1 MNVTFRVDASDKIGT
16 GNLMRC
22 LTLAEALR
30 DTGAAV
36 QFFCRQLPGDLIALL
51 KQRSI
56 PVTALPAP
64 TQSAGFS
71 DSDGYA
77 AWLGV
82 SQREDANQVIALLH
96 GNKLN
101 WLVVDHYGL
110 DIEWENRLAPYFD
123 AIMVIDDIA
132 NRSHNC
138 YLLLDQ
144 NFTSEVRYQHLVPRD
159 CTMLLGPNFALLGP
173 EYAAY
178 RSRQARRR
186 GAIKRVLVYF
196 GGSDTHNISERA
208 MQALSSARLQHLF
221 VDLVIGSNNPHLVN
235 LRETY
240 ASRPFTCIYE
250 MQVHLAELMAQ
261 ADLAIGA
268 GGATTWERMCL
279 GLPSLVVTC
288 AANQVP
294 LARSLHQDNLIWL
307 IGDAI
312 SVTVADLYEA
322 VLSKLS
328 GQQHE
333 RVATTTSKVCD
344 GCGTLRVVKA
354 LESSRV

>member
-1 MNVTFRVDASDKIGT
+1 
-16 GNLMRC
+16 MRC

-30 DTGAAV
+30 AMGAAV
-36 QFFCRQLPGDLIALL
+36 QFFCRQLPGNLIALL
-51 KQRSI
+51 KQRSFS
-56 PVTALPAP
+56 VTALPVPA
-64 TQSAGFS
+64 QSAGFS
-71 DSDGYA
+71 DLDGYA

-82 SQREDANQVIALLH
+82 SQREDADQVIALLR
-96 GNKLN
+96 GTKPN

-110 DIEWENRLAPYFD
+110 DIEWEDRLAPYCD

-138 YLLLDQ
+138 QLLLDQ
-144 NFTSEVRYQHLVPRD
+144 NFASEVRYSSLVPRN

-173 EYAAY
+173 QYAAY
-178 RSRQARRR
+178 RSRQAERR

-196 GGSDTHNISERA
+196 GGSDTYNISDKA
-208 MQALSSARLQHLF
+208 MQALSFAPLQHLF
-221 VDLVIGSNNPHLVN
+221 VDLVIGLNNSHQAN

-240 ASRPFTCIYE
+240 ALRPFTRIYE
-250 MQVHLAELMAQ
+250 TQVHLAELMAQ

-294 LARSLHQDNLIWL
+294 LASSLHRDNLIWL

-312 SVTVADLYEA
+312 SVTVSDLCEA
-322 VLSKLS
+322 VLSQIS
-328 GQQHE
+328 GQQHN
-333 RVATTTSKVCD
+333 RVATTTRKVCD
-344 GCGTLRVVKA
+344 GCGTLRVVRA
-354 LESSRV
+354 LEKARV